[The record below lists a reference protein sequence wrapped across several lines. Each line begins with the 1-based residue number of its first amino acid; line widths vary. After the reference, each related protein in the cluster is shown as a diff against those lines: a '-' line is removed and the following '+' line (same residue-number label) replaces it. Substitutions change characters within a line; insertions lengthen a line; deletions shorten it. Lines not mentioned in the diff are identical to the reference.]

1 MGKTS
6 LALNIALHA
15 SQTIP
20 VLFVTFEHAP
30 TNLLLKA
37 LCAQAGVNPQQVQ
50 RGYADIQRLRQANM
64 AWTQRNFQL
73 ALIEG
78 ASTLTVSQ
86 IRTYAVQAMHRFEAK
101 HCLVI
106 VDYLQLWAKI
116 AGEYAGMALAR
127 ERVERLGGALHELA
141 RALRSPVIA
150 LFPKPRPGELWAW
163 QRRCGA

>member
-64 AWTQRNFQL
+64 AWTQGTSN
-73 ALIEG
+73 
-78 ASTLTVSQ
+78 
-86 IRTYAVQAMHRFEAK
+86 
-101 HCLVI
+101 
-106 VDYLQLWAKI
+106 W
-116 AGEYAGMALAR
+116 
-127 ERVERLGGALHELA
+127 
-141 RALRSPVIA
+141 P
-150 LFPKPRPGELWAW
+150 
-163 QRRCGA
+163 